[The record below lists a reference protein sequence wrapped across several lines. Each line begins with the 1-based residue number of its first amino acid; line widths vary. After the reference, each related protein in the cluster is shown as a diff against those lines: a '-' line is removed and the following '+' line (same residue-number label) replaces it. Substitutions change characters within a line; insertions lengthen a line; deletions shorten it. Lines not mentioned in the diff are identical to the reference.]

1 MRILIAAITML
12 STFSIAGA
20 EMYQWVDENGVVT
33 FKDTPP
39 PASKKYKKV
48 KTYNDSDF
56 AQEPP
61 RQAVPGGQSDHRT
74 SGPESH
80 SKPEN
85 SFDDENFK
93 KKGQQNLLKGQ
104 QEVLKAKKDM
114 EEWSKK
120 TRQKNEEMI
129 KKHVE
134 ENMSKSNKHKLSPE
148 ERNRQVI
155 NPFYNDRTGM

>member
-1 MRILIAAITML
+1 ML

-20 EMYQWVDENGVVT
+20 EIYQWVDGHGVVT

-39 PASKKYKKV
+39 PASKKYKNV

-56 AQEPP
+56 APEPP
-61 RQAVPGGQSDHRT
+61 RQAVPRGQSDHRT
-74 SGPESH
+74 GGPESH
-80 SKPEN
+80 LKSEN
-85 SFDDENFK
+85 SFDEEDFK
-93 KKGQQNLLKGQ
+93 KRGQQNLLKGQ
-104 QEVLKAKKDM
+104 QEVLKGKADM

-134 ENMSKSNKHKLSPE
+134 ENRSKPNNPTQMEKNLANIR
-148 ERNRQVI
+148 RNDPSWR
-155 NPFYNDRTGM
+155 YNDRTGMRR